1 MIFGYV
7 SYNPTLH
14 STCYRDTGCHVSFR
28 VSGKSTNR
36 HGLFFGCEVFQHT
49 EITGINAGH
58 NSARLLAARSG
69 DDMADSST
77 ILSTWDGTTLMLLVD
92 FSMGNAI
99 ILLNILDS

>member
-1 MIFGYV
+1 VIFGYV
-7 SYNPTLH
+7 SCNPTLH
-14 STCYRDTGCHVSFR
+14 STRYRDTGCHVSFR

-36 HGLFFGCEVFQHT
+36 CGLFFGCEVFQHT
-49 EITGINAGH
+49 ESTGINAGH
-58 NSARLLAARSG
+58 NSARLLGARSG
-69 DDMADSST
+69 DDIADSGT